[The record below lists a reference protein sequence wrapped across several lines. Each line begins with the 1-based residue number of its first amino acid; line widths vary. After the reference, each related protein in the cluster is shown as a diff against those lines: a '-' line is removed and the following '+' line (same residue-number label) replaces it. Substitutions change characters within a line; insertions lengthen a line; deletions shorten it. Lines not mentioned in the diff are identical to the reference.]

1 MKHLGTRTLEAERI
15 VLRRIEAQDYKQM
28 YENWA
33 CKEECSKYFPWSV
46 VTDIEVYKKR
56 VLTWVNNYKD
66 DLYFNWLIEL
76 KGTKEAI
83 GIINLHNVDEQA
95 GSAETSYLLAPHH
108 WGKGL
113 MTETVRSVLRYA
125 FEELELNRVC
135 ADVFVG
141 NTASEKVLKKCGFQ
155 CEGVI
160 KEKYEKEGICI
171 DAISYGIH
179 KS

>member
-1 MKHLGTRTLEAERI
+1 M
-15 VLRRIEAQDYKQM
+15 
-28 YENWA
+28 
-33 CKEECSKYFPWSV
+33 
-46 VTDIEVYKKR
+46 
-56 VLTWVNNYKD
+56 
-66 DLYFNWLIEL
+66 
-76 KGTKEAI
+76 
-83 GIINLHNVDEQA
+83 DEQA